1 MIWNRNN
8 NGLELQDTSTILQQV
23 QDVFL
28 TAFPNLNVEPSTPQ
42 GQIITAITEMFVQA
56 QSDITE
62 FANIFVNGGTG
73 VWLDAYCKTYYGI
86 TRKQASN
93 GSVTA
98 LISGTN
104 GTIIPVGFTAK
115 SGDYEFET
123 ISEYIIEAG
132 GSCYA
137 ELFAKDNGDFSIDAG
152 TLTTIIT
159 PVAGVERITNPYES
173 TSGTNTETDNE
184 LRLRALNSL
193 TYRATSIFD
202 GLLAQIEQLSGVQK
216 VAGYENN
223 TKNSVEYKGIM
234 CEPNSI
240 AVICKGGDLKQIAK
254 VILENKTVGAYVQGD
269 IEIPV
274 YEEISKQTYT
284 MRIYRPTQK
293 QLKAELKVITNN
305 LTTQDYAEQLQEQI
319 INIINNYKINDEIIP
334 FQVASGISLPNLQ
347 LADFKMGL
355 VSATATYNPIALNF
369 TDEAVILPENI
380 TVGLYDD

>member
-1 MIWNRNN
+1 MSWIKTD
-8 NGLELQDTSTILQQV
+8 NGLELSDTSTILEQV
-23 QDVFL
+23 QNVFL
-28 TAFPNLNVEPSTPQ
+28 TAFPNLNVDPSTPQ

-98 LISGTN
+98 IISGTN

-123 ISEYIIEAG
+123 TSEYIIESG
-132 GSCYA
+132 GSCYT

-159 PVAGVERITNPYES
+159 PVTGVERITNPYES

-202 GLLAQIEQLSGVQK
+202 GLLAQIEQLAGVQK

-254 VILENKTVGAYVQGD
+254 VILENKTVGADVMGD
-269 IEIPV
+269 IDINV
-274 YEEISKQTYT
+274 YEEISKQTST
-284 MRIYRPTQK
+284 MRIYRPTK
-293 QLKAELKVITNN
+293 VVLKAELQVAINN
-305 LTTQDYAEQLQEQI
+305 LTTQDYAEQLKNQI
-319 INIINNYKINDEIIP
+319 INIIDNYNINDEIIP
-334 FQVASGISLPNLQ
+334 FQVASSISLMNVKLV
-347 LADFKMGL
+347 DFKMGL
-355 VSATATYNPIALNF
+355 ASATATYNPIQLNF
-369 TDEAVILPENI
+369 TDEATISLDDI
-380 TVGLYDD
+380 TVKIYE

>member
-1 MIWNRNN
+1 MSWIKSD
-8 NGLELQDTSTILQQV
+8 NGLKISDTSSILEQV
-23 QDVFL
+23 QNVFL
-28 TAFPNLNVEPSTPQ
+28 QAFPNLDIEPSTPQ
-42 GQIITAITEMFVQA
+42 GQIITFITELFTKA
-56 QSDITE
+56 QTDILE
-62 FANIFVNGGTG
+62 FANVILNGGTG
-73 VWLDAYCKTYYGI
+73 IWLDAYCKTYYGI
-86 TRKQASN
+86 IRKTASK

-98 LISGTN
+98 LISGTID
-104 GTIIPVGFTAK
+104 TIIPAGFTAK

-123 ISEYIIEAG
+123 ISEYIIASG
-132 GSCYA
+132 GNVYA
-137 ELFAKDNGDFSIDAG
+137 ELFAKDDGDFCVNID

-159 PVAGVERITNPYES
+159 PVTGVERITNPYES
-173 TSGTNTETDNE
+173 VAGSDIETDNE
-184 LRLRALNSL
+184 LRLRATNSL

-202 GLLAQIEQLSGVQK
+202 GMLAQILQLAGVSK
-216 VAGYENN
+216 IAGKENN
-223 TKNSVEYKGIM
+223 TKNSVSYKGIM
-234 CEPNSI
+234 LEPNSI
-240 AVICKGGDLKQIAK
+240 AVVCKGGDLKQIGK

-305 LTTQDYAEQLQEQI
+305 LTTQDYTAQLQEQI
-319 INIINNYKINDEIIP
+319 INIINSYKINDEIIP

-355 VSATATYNPIALNF
+355 VSATATYNPVTLNF

-380 TVGLYDD
+380 TVSLYD

>member
-1 MIWNRNN
+1 MSWIKSDNSI
-8 NGLELQDTSTILQQV
+8 LEQV
-23 QDVFL
+23 QNVFL
-28 TAFPNLNVEPSTPQ
+28 QAFPNLNIEPSTPQ

-98 LISGTN
+98 VISGTN

-123 ISEYIIEAG
+123 IAEYIIASG

-159 PVAGVERITNPYES
+159 PETGVERITNPYES

-184 LRLRALNSL
+184 LKLRALNSL

-202 GLLAQIEQLSGVQK
+202 GLLAQIEQLAGVKK

-223 TKNSVEYKGIM
+223 TKNAVEYKGIT

-240 AVICKGGDLKQIAK
+240 AIVCKGGDLKQIGK
-254 VILENKTVGAYVQGD
+254 VILENKTVGADVMGD
-269 IEIPV
+269 IDINV
-274 YEEISKQTYT
+274 YEEISKQTST
-284 MRIYRPTQK
+284 MRIYRPTQVA
-293 QLKAELKVITNN
+293 LKAELQVAINN
-305 LTTQDYAEQLQEQI
+305 LTTQDYADQLKNQI
-319 INIINNYKINDEIIP
+319 INIIDSYNINDEIIP
-334 FQVASGISLPNLQ
+334 FQVASNLSLMNVKLV
-347 LADFKMGL
+347 DFKMGF
-355 VSATATYNPIALNF
+355 VSASATYNPIQLNF
-369 TDEAVILPENI
+369 TDEATISSANI
-380 TVGLYDD
+380 VVSIYE